1 MSVNLRHL
9 GYLVAAAENRSIT
22 DAALTLKV
30 SQPAI
35 SAAIKS
41 MEKEYGYQIFVRSPA
56 QGLTP
61 TSAGKQFIAHAQQM
75 LDDSRDFDQQAR
87 GIGQQLSG
95 EVHLGCYFITAPYLL
110 PDIIRS
116 FRENHI
122 DASVTLRETDIAGV
136 IADIKSGATDVA
148 VTYDMYLDNAVTLER
163 LYQVQP
169 HVLLSTKDPLARKK
183 AVSLRD
189 LESRPM
195 LLLDLAVTQDY
206 FLNFFHM
213 HQLQPDVQYRL
224 KSFEMIRSLVGANLG
239 FSFGFLPLSIDETY
253 QGDQVIRKPLL
264 EKLPQPWVCLAY
276 SRQMRPTRL
285 LSVFMQN
292 IRDTLSEKPG

>member
-1 MSVNLRHL
+1 MSLNLRHL
-9 GYLVAAAENRSIT
+9 SYLVAAAENRSIT
-22 DAALTLKV
+22 DAASSLKV

-41 MEKEYGYQIFVRSPA
+41 LEGEYGYQIFVRSPA

-75 LDDSRDFDQQAR
+75 LDNSRDFDQQAR
-87 GIGQQLSG
+87 GVGQRLSG
-95 EVHLGCYFITAPYLL
+95 EVQVGCYFITAPFLL
-110 PDIIRS
+110 PEIIGKFS
-116 FRENHI
+116 MQHD
-122 DASVTLRETDIAGV
+122 DARVTLHETDLTGV
-136 IADIKSGATDVA
+136 IADLKSGTTDVA

-163 LYQVQP
+163 LYQVKP

-183 AVSLRD
+183 AISLRD

-239 FSFGFLPLSIDETY
+239 FSFGFLPLSIDQTW
-253 QGDQVIRKPLL
+253 QGDKVVRKPLL
-264 EKLPQPWVCLAY
+264 EKVPHPWVCLAY

-285 LSVFMQN
+285 LDVFIQT
-292 IRDTLSEKPG
+292 IRDTLSKT